1 MSKAN
6 PYNGS
11 PRIFDR
17 SERHAPSRERDRSRE
32 QKRDRVLEKRGRSDQ
47 QLQKRGVYDVDEHPF
62 QLRHEVKRL
71 NSRLDKIA
79 DFLERSDFID
89 IVENY
94 MNPKKRMIT
103 NFTAG
108 LSRGLGMTIGTFVV
122 LGLLGYILSLFVDM
136 PLIGDYIAELQG
148 YINKSK

>member
-11 PRIFDR
+11 SRTFDR
-17 SERHAPSRERDRSRE
+17 SDRHERSRERDRSRDQQRE
-32 QKRDRVLEKRGRSDQ
+32 RESEERSRTDQEQQKRSAYEVE
-47 QLQKRGVYDVDEHPF
+47 EHPF
-62 QLRHEVKRL
+62 ELRHEVKRL
-71 NSRLDKIA
+71 NTRLDKIA
-79 DFLERSDFID
+79 DSLERSDFKD

-108 LSRGLGMTIGTFVV
+108 LARGLGMTVGTFVI

-136 PLIGDYIAELQG
+136 PLIGDYIADLQG
-148 YINKSK
+148 YIDKSK